1 MDTID
6 EYVYFLKEAVKAV
19 EQFPEYEAPMNEPPG
34 SEVYSLQMEPR
45 ENILEYVAV
54 TTEDFFLTL
63 LNREIGNEGERMNW
77 TDAPIQEKLREYFTE
92 NELSSIASIVEE
104 FNEGQQEMVVEN
116 ENVEVNENVENN
128 ENDDDDDEMPPI
140 LNGGRRRRR
149 RSGVKKSA
157 KKKSK
162 KGKKKSVR
170 KTKGKKKTMKKK
182 QKKSRKTRKQS
193 RK

>member
-128 ENDDDDDEMPPI
+128 ENDDDDEMPPI

-162 KGKKKSVR
+162 KDKKKSAR